1 MKATP
6 DKGILKKLKEKGKV
20 WPFYTTTKKLKP

>member
-1 MKATP
+1 MEATP
-6 DKGILKKLKEKGKV
+6 NKGILEKIKEKGRA